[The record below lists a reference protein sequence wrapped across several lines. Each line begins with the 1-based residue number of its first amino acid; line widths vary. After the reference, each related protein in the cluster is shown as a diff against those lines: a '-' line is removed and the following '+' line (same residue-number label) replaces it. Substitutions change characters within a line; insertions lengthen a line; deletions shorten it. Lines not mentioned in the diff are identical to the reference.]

1 MYTTVIDEDSRREL
15 LFQCLFRSF
24 ASLGS
29 WVAVE
34 MIISLMFVTKVES
47 TTSEMLEST
56 EVDFIEKVRKS
67 NGERKSR
74 KGRR

>member
-24 ASLGS
+24 ARG